1 MRAHRVQSYT
11 CAAAG
16 ENESGDGRA
25 RAWHAWAWLV
35 FGGAEANG
43 TELQTFIA
51 WTSLHKPSPRRRSKF
66 GSTKHMPRSAYVTAL
81 FLACCGTCCCMRL
94 TPIAPL
100 SRRSCLSAAALAA
113 IPLAGASAAE
123 SAQTLALL
131 KEARAQLDACD
142 GLIADGSWDMVRTV
156 VKTPPLVNAKNLITE
171 YIKVSGEA
179 AEDLVVP
186 RQELVQSLQL
196 LDMNVYNNVFV
207 GEQNGQ
213 GKKGSGK
220 RQLSTSRRTHI
231 LCSLSDFT

>member
-35 FGGAEANG
+35 FGSTRGERG
-43 TELQTFIA
+43 PWSILF
-51 WTSLHKPSPRRRSKF
+51 LHKSSPTRRSKF
-66 GSTKHMPRSAYVTAL
+66 GSTKHMPRSAYVTTL